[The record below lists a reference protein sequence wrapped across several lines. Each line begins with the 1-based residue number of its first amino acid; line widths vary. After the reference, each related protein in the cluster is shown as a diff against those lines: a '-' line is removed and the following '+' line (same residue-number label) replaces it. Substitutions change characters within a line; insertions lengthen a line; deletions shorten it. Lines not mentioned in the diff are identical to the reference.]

1 VAVAGQ
7 VNGKYVIFTNINDP
21 TALTSKGATPLAV
34 INLALYQQ

>member
-7 VNGKYVIFTNINDP
+7 VGGKYVIYTNINDP
-21 TALTSKGATPLAV
+21 TARNSWGTTKLAA